1 MSHKELWPIWYLRR
15 LFCDACMRRLAYDAF
30 VVRILLAFIGSSV
43 FRLTFLL
50 IDMDAVLVASVS
62 MGKITMR
69 VGDFY
74 FPISIVG
81 MAISLSS
88 LQISV
93 SILNTPFPFH
103 LLKKTSH
110 FLSKCSLV
118 SMCTLCGGTLSL
130 HCYGDVICVQGGA
143 FFFHGMMAC
152 KHHAGHV
159 YPGLETLF
167 SLSFPL
173 HSLLTSISFM
183 IDDGQ
188 FIFGGGRHK
197 RSWFMEDGDVS
208 CGERRQ
214 RR

>member
-130 HCYGDVICVQGGA
+130 HCYVDVICVQGGA
-143 FFFHGMMAC
+143 FFSWND
-152 KHHAGHV
+152 
-159 YPGLETLF
+159 GLQTPCRPCISRLGDSFLAFF
-167 SLSFPL
+167 SIAFSSYFD
-173 HSLLTSISFM
+173 FFY
-183 IDDGQ
+183 D
-188 FIFGGGRHK
+188 
-197 RSWFMEDGDVS
+197 
-208 CGERRQ
+208 
-214 RR
+214 